1 MEKFTG
7 DIVAA
12 LQKHKK
18 ACGISNMRQNYKGTG
33 SRSHRRQIWITFKSE
48 TKRSIDIWLEDN
60 QVSFFGV
67 CRQGPERVNYEQKS
81 AEQIALEVAQVLQTL

>member
-12 LQKHKK
+12 LQRHKK

-33 SRSHRRQIWITFKSE
+33 SRSHRRQIYITFKSE
-48 TKRSIDIWLEDN
+48 KRVDIWFEDDR
-60 QVSFFGV
+60 VSFSGV
-67 CRQGPERVNYEQKS
+67 CRQGPEMVRYEQKS
-81 AEQIALEVAQVLQTL
+81 AEQIALEVAQVLQLL

>member
-7 DIVAA
+7 DIAAA

-18 ACGISNMRQNYKGTG
+18 ACGVSNMRQNYKGTG

-48 TKRSIDIWLEDN
+48 KRSVDIWLEDN
-60 QVSFFGV
+60 QVSFAGV
-67 CRQGPERVNYEQKS
+67 CRQGPERVLYEKKS
-81 AEQIALEVAQVLQTL
+81 AEQIALEVAQVLQLL